1 MVNSITMV
9 LFYICKASVLL
20 TILIKFIGDTIIMID
35 KNSTLY
41 YKFNKMK
48 EFVRHI
54 NMAEVALEAF
64 EDEEILSWKKHFI
77 KSEAFAVIENMCSE
91 IEYYMNQYNNAADNN
106 ANTADNTNDTKTKD
120 PLNTLLV

>member
-1 MVNSITMV
+1 
-9 LFYICKASVLL
+9 
-20 TILIKFIGDTIIMID
+20 MID

-48 EFVRHI
+48 EFVKHI

-77 KSEAFAVIENMCSE
+77 KSEAFSVIENMCSE
-91 IEYYMNQYNNAADNN
+91 IEYYMSQYNTDNN
-106 ANTADNTNDTKTKD
+106 TKDNNTNNADNTSDAKAKD
-120 PLNTLLV
+120 PLNLLLV

>member
-1 MVNSITMV
+1 
-9 LFYICKASVLL
+9 
-20 TILIKFIGDTIIMID
+20 MID

-48 EFVRHI
+48 EFVKHI

-91 IEYYMNQYNNAADNN
+91 IEYYMNQYNTDSTANN
-106 ANTADNTNDTKTKD
+106 ANDAKTKD
-120 PLNTLLV
+120 HLNVLLV

>member
-1 MVNSITMV
+1 
-9 LFYICKASVLL
+9 
-20 TILIKFIGDTIIMID
+20 MID

-48 EFVRHI
+48 EFVKHI

-77 KSEAFAVIENMCSE
+77 KSEAFSVIENMCSE

-106 ANTADNTNDTKTKD
+106 TNNADNTNDAKTKD
-120 PLNTLLV
+120 LLNELLV

>member
-1 MVNSITMV
+1 
-9 LFYICKASVLL
+9 
-20 TILIKFIGDTIIMID
+20 MIN

-48 EFVRHI
+48 EFVKYI

-91 IEYYMNQYNNAADNN
+91 IEYYMNQYNNTDN
-106 ANTADNTNDTKTKD
+106 NTNDTKTKD
-120 PLNTLLV
+120 PLNALLV

>member
-1 MVNSITMV
+1 
-9 LFYICKASVLL
+9 
-20 TILIKFIGDTIIMID
+20 MID

-48 EFVRHI
+48 EFVKYI

-91 IEYYMNQYNNAADNN
+91 IEYYMNQYNTDNN
-106 ANTADNTNDTKTKD
+106 IDNNTTDNTSDTKQKI
-120 PLNTLLV
+120 L

>member
-1 MVNSITMV
+1 MVIELAMV
-9 LFYICKASVLL
+9 LFYIHKASVLL
-20 TILIKFIGDTIIMID
+20 TVLTNFIGNIMID

-48 EFVRHI
+48 EFVKHI

-77 KSEAFAVIENMCSE
+77 KSEAFDVIENMCSE
-91 IEYYMNQYNNAADNN
+91 IEYYMNQYNTTDNN
-106 ANTADNTNDTKTKD
+106 NNTADNTNDTKTKD
-120 PLNTLLV
+120 PLNALLV

>member
-1 MVNSITMV
+1 
-9 LFYICKASVLL
+9 
-20 TILIKFIGDTIIMID
+20 MID

-64 EDEEILSWKKHFI
+64 DDDEILSWKKHFI

-91 IEYYMNQYNNAADNN
+91 IEYYMNQYNNTNNNTDNN
-106 ANTADNTNDTKTKD
+106 TDNNTRHKSKD
-120 PLNTLLV
+120 PLNITLV

>member
-1 MVNSITMV
+1 
-9 LFYICKASVLL
+9 
-20 TILIKFIGDTIIMID
+20 MID

-54 NMAEVALEAF
+54 NIAEVALEAF
-64 EDEEILSWKKHFI
+64 DDEEILSWKKHFI

-91 IEYYMNQYNNAADNN
+91 IEYYMNQYNTDNSTDNN
-106 ANTADNTNDTKTKD
+106 TNYAKTKD
-120 PLNTLLV
+120 PLNALLV

>member
-1 MVNSITMV
+1 
-9 LFYICKASVLL
+9 
-20 TILIKFIGDTIIMID
+20 MID

-48 EFVRHI
+48 EFVRYI

-91 IEYYMNQYNNAADNN
+91 IEYYMNQYNTDNN
-106 ANTADNTNDTKTKD
+106 IDNNTTDNTSDTKQKI
-120 PLNTLLV
+120 L

>member
-1 MVNSITMV
+1 MVNLIIMV
-9 LFYICKASVLL
+9 LFYIYKASVLL
-20 TILIKFIGDTIIMID
+20 TAITKFIGDTIIMID

-41 YKFNKMK
+41 YKFNQMK
-48 EFVRHI
+48 EFVKHI

-77 KSEAFAVIENMCSE
+77 KSEAFDVIENMCSE
-91 IEYYMNQYNNAADNN
+91 IEYYMNQYSNNT
-106 ANTADNTNDTKTKD
+106 NTADNNTNDSKTKD

>member
-1 MVNSITMV
+1 
-9 LFYICKASVLL
+9 
-20 TILIKFIGDTIIMID
+20 MID

-48 EFVRHI
+48 EFVKHI

-64 EDEEILSWKKHFI
+64 DDEEILSWKKHFI

-91 IEYYMNQYNNAADNN
+91 IEYYMNQYNNTDSTDNN
-106 ANTADNTNDTKTKD
+106 ANDTKGKD
-120 PLNTLLV
+120 PINITLV

>member
-9 LFYICKASVLL
+9 LFYIYKTSALL
-20 TILIKFIGDTIIMID
+20 TALTNFIGNIMID

-48 EFVRHI
+48 EFVKHI

-64 EDEEILSWKKHFI
+64 DDEEILSWKKHFI
-77 KSEAFAVIENMCSE
+77 KSEAFDVIENMCSE
-91 IEYYMNQYNNAADNN
+91 IEYYMNQYNNT
-106 ANTADNTNDTKTKD
+106 NTADNNTNNSKTKD
-120 PLNTLLV
+120 PLNEILV

>member
-1 MVNSITMV
+1 
-9 LFYICKASVLL
+9 
-20 TILIKFIGDTIIMID
+20 MID

-64 EDEEILSWKKHFI
+64 DDDEILSWKKHFI

-91 IEYYMNQYNNAADNN
+91 IEYYMNQYNNTDNN
-106 ANTADNTNDTKTKD
+106 TDNNKDNNTRHKSKD
-120 PLNTLLV
+120 PLNITLV

>member
-1 MVNSITMV
+1 
-9 LFYICKASVLL
+9 
-20 TILIKFIGDTIIMID
+20 MID

-77 KSEAFAVIENMCSE
+77 KSELYDSMAMRKFAKLC
-91 IEYYMNQYNNAADNN
+91 YLGY
-106 ANTADNTNDTKTKD
+106 
-120 PLNTLLV
+120 L

>member
-1 MVNSITMV
+1 MVNLIIMV
-9 LFYICKASVLL
+9 LFYIYKASVLL
-20 TILIKFIGDTIIMID
+20 TILTNFIGNIMID

-48 EFVRHI
+48 EFVKHI

-77 KSEAFAVIENMCSE
+77 KSEAFDVIENICSE
-91 IEYYMNQYNNAADNN
+91 IEYYMNQYNNNN
-106 ANTADNTNDTKTKD
+106 TNTADNNTNDSKTKD

>member
-1 MVNSITMV
+1 MVIELAMV
-9 LFYICKASVLL
+9 LFYIHKDSASL
-20 TILIKFIGDTIIMID
+20 TNFIGNIMID

-41 YKFNKMK
+41 YKLNKMK
-48 EFVRHI
+48 EFVKHI

-77 KSEAFAVIENMCSE
+77 KSEAFDVIENMCSE
-91 IEYYMNQYNNAADNN
+91 IEYYMNQYNNTTDNN
-106 ANTADNTNDTKTKD
+106 TNTADNNTNDSKTKD

>member
-1 MVNSITMV
+1 MVIELAMV
-9 LFYICKASVLL
+9 LFYIHKASVLL
-20 TILIKFIGDTIIMID
+20 TVLTNFIGNIMID

-48 EFVRHI
+48 EFVKHI

-77 KSEAFAVIENMCSE
+77 KSEAFDVIENMCSE
-91 IEYYMNQYNNAADNN
+91 IEYYMNQYNNTTDN
-106 ANTADNTNDTKTKD
+106 NTADNTNDAKTKD

>member
-1 MVNSITMV
+1 
-9 LFYICKASVLL
+9 
-20 TILIKFIGDTIIMID
+20 MID

-48 EFVRHI
+48 EFVKHI

-91 IEYYMNQYNNAADNN
+91 IEYYMNQYNNNT
-106 ANTADNTNDTKTKD
+106 NTADNINDAKTKD
-120 PLNTLLV
+120 LLNELLV

>member
-1 MVNSITMV
+1 MANSITMV

-20 TILIKFIGDTIIMID
+20 TILTNFMGDIMID

-48 EFVRHI
+48 EFVKHI

-77 KSEAFAVIENMCSE
+77 KSEAFDVIENMCSE
-91 IEYYMNQYNNAADNN
+91 IEYYMNQYNNT
-106 ANTADNTNDTKTKD
+106 NTADNANDSKTKD
-120 PLNTLLV
+120 PLNEILV

>member
-1 MVNSITMV
+1 MV
-9 LFYICKASVLL
+9 LFYIHKASVLL
-20 TILIKFIGDTIIMID
+20 TVLTNFIGNIMID

-41 YKFNKMK
+41 HYKFNKMK
-48 EFVRHI
+48 EFVKHI

-77 KSEAFAVIENMCSE
+77 KSEAFDVIENICSE
-91 IEYYMNQYNNAADNN
+91 IEYYMNQYNNTTDNN
-106 ANTADNTNDTKTKD
+106 TDNNTNDTKTKD

>member
-1 MVNSITMV
+1 MVIELAMV
-9 LFYICKASVLL
+9 LFYVCKASVLL
-20 TILIKFIGDTIIMID
+20 TILTKFIGDTIIMID

-41 YKFNKMK
+41 VYKFNQMK
-48 EFVRHI
+48 EFVKHI

-77 KSEAFAVIENMCSE
+77 KSEAFDVIENMCSE
-91 IEYYMNQYNNAADNN
+91 IEYYMNQYNNT
-106 ANTADNTNDTKTKD
+106 NTADNNTNDSKTKD

>member
-1 MVNSITMV
+1 
-9 LFYICKASVLL
+9 
-20 TILIKFIGDTIIMID
+20 MID

-48 EFVRHI
+48 EFVRYI

-91 IEYYMNQYNNAADNN
+91 IEYYMNQYNTTDNNTNNADNN
-106 ANTADNTNDTKTKD
+106 TSDAKAKD
-120 PLNTLLV
+120 PLNLLLV

>member
-1 MVNSITMV
+1 
-9 LFYICKASVLL
+9 
-20 TILIKFIGDTIIMID
+20 MIN

-48 EFVRHI
+48 EFVKHI

-91 IEYYMNQYNNAADNN
+91 IEYYMSQYN
-106 ANTADNTNDTKTKD
+106 NTADNNTNTTDNNNDAKTKD
-120 PLNTLLV
+120 PLNLLLV

>member
-1 MVNSITMV
+1 
-9 LFYICKASVLL
+9 
-20 TILIKFIGDTIIMID
+20 MID

-48 EFVRHI
+48 EFVKHI

-91 IEYYMNQYNNAADNN
+91 IEYYMNQYSNNTNIADN
-106 ANTADNTNDTKTKD
+106 NTADNINDAKTKD
-120 PLNTLLV
+120 LLNELLV

>member
-1 MVNSITMV
+1 MVIELAMV
-9 LFYICKASVLL
+9 LFYIHKASVLL
-20 TILIKFIGDTIIMID
+20 TVLTNFIGNIMID

-48 EFVRHI
+48 EFVKHI

-77 KSEAFAVIENMCSE
+77 KSEAFDVIENMCSE
-91 IEYYMNQYNNAADNN
+91 IEYYMNQYNTTDNN
-106 ANTADNTNDTKTKD
+106 NNTADNTNDTKTKD

>member
-20 TILIKFIGDTIIMID
+20 TIFIGDTIIMID

-48 EFVRHI
+48 EFVKYI

-91 IEYYMNQYNNAADNN
+91 IEYYMNQYNTDNN
-106 ANTADNTNDTKTKD
+106 IDNNTTDNTSDTKQKI
-120 PLNTLLV
+120 L

>member
-1 MVNSITMV
+1 
-9 LFYICKASVLL
+9 
-20 TILIKFIGDTIIMID
+20 MID

-54 NMAEVALEAF
+54 NIAEVALEAF

-77 KSEAFAVIENMCSE
+77 KSEAFSVIENMCSE
-91 IEYYMNQYNNAADNN
+91 IEYYMNQYNNTDSTDN
-106 ANTADNTNDTKTKD
+106 NTNDAKQKD
-120 PLNTLLV
+120 TLNITLV

>member
-1 MVNSITMV
+1 
-9 LFYICKASVLL
+9 
-20 TILIKFIGDTIIMID
+20 MID

-48 EFVRHI
+48 EFVKHI

-91 IEYYMNQYNNAADNN
+91 IEYYMNQYNNTADN
-106 ANTADNTNDTKTKD
+106 NTADNTNDSKTKD
-120 PLNTLLV
+120 PINVLLV

>member
-1 MVNSITMV
+1 
-9 LFYICKASVLL
+9 
-20 TILIKFIGDTIIMID
+20 MID

-41 YKFNKMK
+41 YKFSKMK
-48 EFVRHI
+48 EFVKHI

-91 IEYYMNQYNNAADNN
+91 IEYYMNQYNTDS
-106 ANTADNTNDTKTKD
+106 NTADNTNDAKTKD
-120 PLNTLLV
+120 PLNELLV

>member
-1 MVNSITMV
+1 
-9 LFYICKASVLL
+9 
-20 TILIKFIGDTIIMID
+20 MIN

-48 EFVRHI
+48 EFVKHI

-77 KSEAFAVIENMCSE
+77 KSEAFSVIENMCSE
-91 IEYYMNQYNNAADNN
+91 IEYYMNQYNNNAADNN
-106 ANTADNTNDTKTKD
+106 TDNNTNDAKAKD
-120 PLNTLLV
+120 PLNALLV

>member
-1 MVNSITMV
+1 
-9 LFYICKASVLL
+9 
-20 TILIKFIGDTIIMID
+20 MID
-35 KNSTLY
+35 KNITLY

-64 EDEEILSWKKHFI
+64 DDDEILSWKKHFI

-91 IEYYMNQYNNAADNN
+91 IEYYMNQYNNTDNN
-106 ANTADNTNDTKTKD
+106 TDNNTRHKSKD
-120 PLNTLLV
+120 PLNITLV